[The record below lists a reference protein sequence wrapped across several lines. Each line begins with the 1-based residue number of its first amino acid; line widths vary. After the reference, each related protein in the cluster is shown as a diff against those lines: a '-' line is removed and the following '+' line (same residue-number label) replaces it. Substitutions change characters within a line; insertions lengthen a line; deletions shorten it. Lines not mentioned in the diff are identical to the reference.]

1 MFKRNGQLCEHTV
14 PDYSGRLTDAE
25 FLAYNSVFGAVE
37 NHFNDLSTITNALG
51 ELEKSFPR
59 LLNAASTPRDKGGES
74 IEGPNGSQW
83 EVLAP
88 LVKMQGSEMLWCKG
102 RGEGGDEFAVVQR
115 LDPDS
120 PLAKAQG
127 ACDVQMTGNDAQT
140 LLRDFIQAQR
150 EALGLFAIDIVADA
164 QEKTA
169 EKYPGQN
176 MDRVVKAV
184 EARCAKKISSE
195 QTTAPVQ
202 ARSQRE
208 GMHV

>member
-25 FLAYNSVFGAVE
+25 FLAYNSVFTGVE
-37 NHFNDLSTITNALG
+37 DDFKELSTVASALA
-51 ELEKSFPR
+51 EVEKSFTQ
-59 LLNAASTPRDKGGES
+59 LVNAASEARQTEPHMVEAAGAK
-74 IEGPNGSQW
+74 W
-83 EVLAP
+83 EVIKP
-88 LVKMQGSEMLWCKG
+88 LLKVGGSEMLWCKRCVHG
-102 RGEGGDEFAVVQR
+102 AEDYGIVER
-115 LDPDS
+115 LDADS
-120 PLAKAQG
+120 PLARAQG
-127 ACDVQMTGNDAQT
+127 ACSLQMTGLDAQT
-140 LLRDFIQAQR
+140 LLRSFLHEQR

-184 EARCAKKISSE
+184 EARCSKKISSE